1 MDELFNKLG
10 LSQKE
15 ANCYKLL
22 LSTGSM
28 PVSDI
33 AQALKE
39 NRTNTYMILDK
50 LEKNGL
56 ISKDET
62 KAVRRYEA
70 IEPSGL
76 KNILL
81 IKQQEFRHT
90 TTLLNRY
97 LPELQSTYNL
107 SKFKPGV
114 VYLEGKKGLKIILD
128 DMSKSNEELLL
139 IPGIKPEKEV
149 WEILLTG
156 ILKRSRKGIKTRA
169 IFSEANREV
178 LNKQLHK
185 KQKYEVKYW
194 SEPEYPSE
202 IVVYGNKCVFTA
214 YQPKIVITV
223 ITNEI
228 IAMTLKGVFENLW
241 QNSKH

>member
-15 ANCYKLL
+15 ANCYRQL

-28 PVSDI
+28 TVSDI

-50 LEKNGL
+50 LEKYGL
-56 ISKDET
+56 ISKDES
-62 KAVRRYEA
+62 KAVRRYSA
-70 IEPSGL
+70 IEPSSL
-76 KNILL
+76 KSIILN
-81 IKQQEFRHT
+81 KQQEIKHT
-90 TTLLNRY
+90 STLLNRY

-114 VYLEGKKGLKIILD
+114 VYLEGKKGLEIILD

-139 IPGIKPEKEV
+139 LPGIRPEKEV
-149 WEILLTG
+149 WDILIDG
-156 ILKRSRKGIKTRA
+156 ISKRARKGIKTRA
-169 IFSEANREV
+169 IFPEANRKT
-178 LNKQLHK
+178 LDNQLHI

-194 SEPEYPSE
+194 NEPEYPSE
-202 IVVYGNKCVFTA
+202 IVVYGSKCVFTA

-223 ITNEI
+223 ITNDI
-228 IAMTLKGVFENLW
+228 IAVTLKGIFENLW
-241 QNSKH
+241 QNSKY